1 MNPLKKTLDLYRN
14 AYAGLAPATWWLSLI
29 LLINRSG
36 TMVIPFLTVYMTQ
49 HLHFTITQAGIV
61 MACFGS
67 GAIVGATLGG
77 WLSDRIG
84 FYQVQFWSLF
94 SNGLLFI
101 LLGQMHTFPQL
112 CICVFA
118 LSSVGDA
125 FRPANSIAIAAYSNP
140 ENRTR
145 SYALN
150 RLAVNLGWSVGP
162 AIGGLLASFSYDL
175 LFWVDGATCMFAA
188 FMMRILLPP
197 VPAPAKSH
205 ADHSIPKESI
215 WKDQI
220 YITFL
225 VFAMI
230 NAICLF
236 QFSSIVPLYF
246 KEVLHMQEW
255 AIGLTMSMNG
265 IMIAVIEMVMI
276 YRLDGRFPNLL
287 FIMRGSILVAVAYYV
302 IAGLPAWWIVAP
314 VFMVIITFG
323 EMLCLPFMNSFWI
336 ARSQTHNRGQ
346 YAALYTISYSVAN
359 IVSPTA
365 GAFVVGHLGFTY
377 WWIITATV
385 CLVAAAGFWLLQQ
398 RIDFPKKYRI

>member
-1 MNPLKKTLDLYRN
+1 MNPVQKTLSLYRN
-14 AYAGLAPATWWLSLI
+14 AYSGLSPATWWLSLI

-36 TMVIPFLTVYMTQ
+36 TMVIPFMTVYLTQ
-49 HLHFTITQAGIV
+49 HLHFTIGQAGIV

-67 GAIVGATLGG
+67 GAIVGASLGG
-77 WLSDRIG
+77 WLSDKIG

-101 LLGQMHTFPQL
+101 LLGQMHTFPQI

-125 FRPANSIAIAAYSNP
+125 FRPANSIAIAAYSKP

-145 SYALN
+145 SYSLN

-162 AIGGLLASFSYDL
+162 AIGGILASFSYDL
-175 LFWVDGATCMFAA
+175 LFWADGATCITAA
-188 FMMRILLPP
+188 ILMRVFLPP

-205 ADHSIPKESI
+205 ADKSSTKDGV
-215 WKDQI
+215 WKDKI
-220 YITFL
+220 YIWFL
-225 VFAMI
+225 GFAMLS
-230 NAICLF
+230 AICLF

-246 KEVLHMQEW
+246 KEVLHLEEW
-255 AIGLTMSMNG
+255 AIGLNMSVNG

-276 YRLDGRFPNLL
+276 YHLDGRMPNLL
-287 FIMRGSILVAVAYYV
+287 FIVRGALVVCLAY
-302 IAGLPAWWIVAP
+302 IFLSAMPAFWIVAS

-323 EMLCLPFMNSFWI
+323 EMLTLPFMNSFWI
-336 ARSQTHNRGQ
+336 ARSKDHNRGQ

-365 GAFVVGHLGFTY
+365 GAFVVGHLGFRI
-377 WWIITATV
+377 WWGLTAFGCV
-385 CLVAAAGFWLLQQ
+385 LAATGFFFLQ
-398 RIDFPKKYRI
+398 KKLDAAKNL